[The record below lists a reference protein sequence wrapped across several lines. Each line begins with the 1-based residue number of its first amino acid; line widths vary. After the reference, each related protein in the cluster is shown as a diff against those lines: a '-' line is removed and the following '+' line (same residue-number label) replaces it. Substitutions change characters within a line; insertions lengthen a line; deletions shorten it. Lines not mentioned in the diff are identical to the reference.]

1 MVIDTSKLS
10 QAITNEL
17 KLFSSDVIE
26 GMKKVNDECTKKF
39 VKNTRKD
46 APRGHRKKGH
56 YYTHIA
62 SKTTINT
69 PNEKVNVWYVR
80 SPEYRLTHLLKD
92 GHKIKNKPNGKVY
105 GKTKDNDFLEK
116 DYDILEK
123 EYLEGIKEV
132 IENER

>member
-10 QAITNEL
+10 KVISDEL
-17 KLFSSDVIE
+17 KLFSSDVVE
-26 GMKKVNDECTKKF
+26 GMKYVNDECTKKF

-46 APRGHRKKGH
+46 APRGHRKSGQ
-56 YYTHIA
+56 YYSHIA

-92 GHKIKNKPNGKVY
+92 GHKIKNKTNGKVY
-105 GKTKDNDFLEK
+105 GRTKGNDFLEK
-116 DYDILEK
+116 NYDILEK
-123 EYLEGIKEV
+123 EYLEGVKEV
-132 IENER
+132 IENGR

>member
-10 QAITNEL
+10 EAISKEL
-17 KLFSSDVIE
+17 NLFSSDVIE
-26 GMKKVNDECTKKF
+26 GIKKVNDECTKKF